1 MTYKIIYK
9 KNHQRFINIEFTCQ
23 IGNENEIICQLP
35 IWRPGRYITGN
46 FMKNLRNFHVYNE
59 NSEPLPYSKI
69 EKEKWLIKTQNS
81 KAVKICYE
89 YYADELNA
97 GSSYIDENQ
106 LYINPVN
113 CLIYIASKM
122 NEKCDII
129 FDIPDNFKIAC
140 SLKQKTANTYE
151 AQNFDELFDSPIIT
165 SNQLLRHSF
174 ETSLCQINVWFN
186 GLQNPDFIRLENDFR
201 KFIEAH
207 FQIFKTCPVN
217 EFHFLFQILPFK
229 FFHGVEHQK
238 NTVIALGPEN
248 SVFNDRYNDFLGV
261 SCHEFFH
268 LWNVKSIRPIE
279 MLPYRFDKENF
290 SASGYVYEGITTYYG
305 DWILYQCNLFS
316 KEKMAEIFSQT
327 IQKHLDNFGRFHN
340 SLADSSLE
348 TWVDGYETFAPNR
361 KVSIYNEGFL
371 IALIIDAELRK
382 ISLQKLTLD
391 KAMKVFY
398 ERFGELKKGYDHLS
412 ILNICTEITGS
423 DFTWIWYNLINKRVC
438 YFEKVKESLPYI
450 GFKCEQKSSENY
462 FEKNLGLKTMEI
474 NGKITVIGIYPNSPS
489 FQANISIFDIIENFE
504 EINTLLS
511 QNEAP
516 NELLFQLNRNQFV
529 RTVSVKHEINNYYQ
543 KAIVIEI

>member
-23 IGNENEIICQLP
+23 IRNENEVICQLP

-46 FMKNLRNFHVYNE
+46 FMKNLRNFNVYNE
-59 NSEPLPYSKI
+59 NNEPLPYSKI

-81 KAVKICYE
+81 NVVKICYE
-89 YYADELNA
+89 YYANELNA
-97 GSSYIDENQ
+97 GSSYIDESQ

-165 SNQLLRHSF
+165 SNQLLKHSF

-186 GLQNPDFIRLENDFR
+186 GLQNPDFKRLENDFR

-207 FQIFKTCPVN
+207 FRIFKTCPIN

-238 NTVIALGPEN
+238 NTVIALGPES
-248 SVFNDRYNDFLGV
+248 SVFNDRYNDLLGV

-268 LWNVKSIRPIE
+268 LWNMKSIRPIE
-279 MLPYRFDKENF
+279 MLPYRFDIENF

-305 DWILYQCNLFS
+305 DWILYQSNLFS

-382 ISLQKLTLD
+382 ISHQKLTLD
-391 KAMKVFY
+391 DVMKVFHQ
-398 ERFGELKKGYDHLS
+398 RFGWLKKGYDHLS

-423 DFTWIWYNLINKRVC
+423 DFTWIWHNLINKRVC
-438 YFEKVKESLPYI
+438 YFEKVKESLPYL

-474 NGKITVIGIYPNSPS
+474 NGKITVIGVYPNSPA
-489 FQANISIFDIIENFE
+489 FETNISIFDVIENFD
-504 EINTLLS
+504 
-511 QNEAP
+511 
-516 NELLFQLNRNQFV
+516 ELLYLISAQEKVDNFTIKLNRNQFE
-529 RTVSVKHEINNYYQ
+529 RTTSLKNETNNYYQ